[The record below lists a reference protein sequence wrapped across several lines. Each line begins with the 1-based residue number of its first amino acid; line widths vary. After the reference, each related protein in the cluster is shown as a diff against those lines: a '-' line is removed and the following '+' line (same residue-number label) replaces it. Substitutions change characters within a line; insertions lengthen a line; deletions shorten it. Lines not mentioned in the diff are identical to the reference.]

1 MAQGT
6 PVILCDSMIN
16 SDNYTSLVNPDPSTA
31 AKPLAEWL
39 AKQMHYKG
47 NLLYIGGLP
56 GNGTTILY
64 DKGFN
69 AVMKKYP
76 NIKIVNGGNA
86 NYSISTAKQ
95 LTATALAS
103 GKKFDGTWGVGGEA
117 VTGILQAYVDAK
129 IKPIPPNAGA
139 AATNGSLR
147 LAIENKVDAAMLQF
161 PPADSKVCI
170 ETAYKAM
177 QGPEGAEAHQ
187 HLGAQGVRQP
197 LPAAQALLQAQY
209 SDDLYVGTD
218 DVLYEEGACCDPSD
232 QVAATRRGSSSD
244 GGLRGTARRGA
255 RDPQALRW
263 DQGARRR
270 VPRGPPAEIH
280 ALVGENGAGK
290 STLVKVITGA
300 QSPDAGTVSILGEPS
315 SPLTPEKAR
324 ELGIGAVYQE
334 PSLVP
339 YLTVLENM
347 FLGRELRRV
356 PGVLGRRAMR
366 RQARAGARPRR
377 RRRSRSAARSR
388 GSASPSASS
397 SRSHARSRSTRAS

>member
-1 MAQGT
+1 MLRLNSRSRRLRATLLLGVVAALAATVVGTSSGRSTADQPTIAFVSQGTSNSWAAQLDAVAKKTAAKLGAKLVYYNGQGDATKQLPELQRAIATKPDALVVVPLGQAADTGPVERAMAQGT

-39 AKQMHYKG
+39 AKKMKFKG

-76 NIKIVNGGNA
+76 NIKVVNGGNA

-117 VTGILQAYVDAK
+117 VTGILQAYSDAK
-129 IKPIPPNAGA
+129 VKPIPPNAGA

-147 LAIENKVDAAMLQF
+147 LAIDNKVDAAMLQF

-170 ETAYKAM
+170 ETAYKAAK
-177 QGPEGAEAHQ
+177 GEKVPKLINISALKEYGN
-187 HLGAQGVRQP
+187 LYPP
-197 LPAAQALLQAQY
+197 LRRYYKPRY

-218 DVLYEEGACCDPSD
+218 AVLSRKELADIHL
-232 QVAATRRGSSSD
+232 TR
-244 GGLRGTARRGA
+244 
-255 RDPQALRW
+255 
-263 DQGARRR
+263 
-270 VPRGPPAEIH
+270 
-280 ALVGENGAGK
+280 
-290 STLVKVITGA
+290 
-300 QSPDAGTVSILGEPS
+300 
-315 SPLTPEKAR
+315 
-324 ELGIGAVYQE
+324 
-334 PSLVP
+334 
-339 YLTVLENM
+339 
-347 FLGRELRRV
+347 
-356 PGVLGRRAMR
+356 
-366 RQARAGARPRR
+366 
-377 RRRSRSAARSR
+377 
-388 GSASPSASS
+388 
-397 SRSHARSRSTRAS
+397 

>member
-1 MAQGT
+1 MLHPNSRASWLQITALVVGVAALAAIAVGTSSGRSTAGKPTIAFVSQGTSNSWAAQLDAVAKATADKLGANLVYYNGQGDATKQLPELQRAVATKPDVLVVVPLGQAADTGPVERAMAQGT

-16 SDNYTSLVNPDPSTA
+16 GTNYTSLVNPDPSTA

-69 AVMKKYP
+69 AVIKKYP
-76 NIKIVNGGNA
+76 NIHVVNGGNA

-117 VTGILQAYVDAK
+117 VTGILQAYADAK

-147 LAIENKVDAAMLQF
+147 LAIENNVQAAMLQF
-161 PPADSKVCI
+161 PPSDSKVCI
-170 ETAYKAM
+170 ETAYKALKG
-177 QGPEGAEAHQ
+177 QKVPKLINISALKAYGNLYP
-187 HLGAQGVRQP
+187 P
-197 LPAAQALLQAQY
+197 LKRYYKPQY

-218 DVLYEEGACCDPSD
+218 AVLNKAELAAIHLNRYRSEG
-232 QVAATRRGSSSD
+232 RSSTG

-270 VPRGPPAEIH
+270 VP
-280 ALVGENGAGK
+280 
-290 STLVKVITGA
+290 
-300 QSPDAGTVSILGEPS
+300 
-315 SPLTPEKAR
+315 
-324 ELGIGAVYQE
+324 
-334 PSLVP
+334 
-339 YLTVLENM
+339 
-347 FLGRELRRV
+347 
-356 PGVLGRRAMR
+356 
-366 RQARAGARPRR
+366 
-377 RRRSRSAARSR
+377 
-388 GSASPSASS
+388 
-397 SRSHARSRSTRAS
+397 